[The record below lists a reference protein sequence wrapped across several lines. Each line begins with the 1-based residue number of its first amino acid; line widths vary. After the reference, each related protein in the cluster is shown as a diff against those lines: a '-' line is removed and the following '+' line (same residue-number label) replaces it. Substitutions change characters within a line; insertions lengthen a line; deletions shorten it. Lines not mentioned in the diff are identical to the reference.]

1 MAQSAMAGSGPNAQ
15 VHGKASNNSAVKA
28 QVQSGAQ
35 NAAAGNG
42 NGTPSLPK
50 YSAPLDVASVA
61 PPASNGAAV
70 ANGNGTPNGNG
81 ENAAA
86 SQSLLHDSGLALE
99 WSAEEQSILE
109 EALNKHVGQT
119 NSLVKYI
126 KIAALLNEKTV
137 RDVAL
142 RVRWMTKKENGKR
155 RKDEVQ
161 NTTKKTKD
169 KKDKAETTS
178 KQMPASNIVP
188 RSPMPMYSPPP
199 PIDND
204 DGISNDAIGGTTG
217 QLLEQNVQFIAQIRS
232 NLASMKMQENTDLL
246 VRFRDNIFA
255 ILNGMTNMPGIM
267 SQMPPLPVKLNTE
280 LADSI
285 LPKSQA
291 STPLLLQS

>member
-1 MAQSAMAGSGPNAQ
+1 ML
-15 VHGKASNNSAVKA
+15 KCK
-28 QVQSGAQ
+28 
-35 NAAAGNG
+35 
-42 NGTPSLPK
+42 PK
-50 YSAPLDVASVA
+50 PKPTIIPRSRISCKVTTRMQLATRLS
-61 PPASNGAAV
+61 
-70 ANGNGTPNGNG
+70 T
-81 ENAAA
+81 
-86 SQSLLHDSGLALE
+86 QGLALE

-109 EALNKHVGQT
+109 EALINHSSQM
-119 NSLVKYI
+119 NNLVKYI

-161 NTTKKTKD
+161 TATKKTKD
-169 KKDKAETTS
+169 KKDKAEATS
-178 KQMPASNIVP
+178 KAMPASNVLS
-188 RSPMPMYSPPP
+188 RSPMPMYSP

-204 DGISNDAIGGTTG
+204 DGISNHAIGGETG
-217 QLLEQNVQFIAQIRS
+217 VLLEQNAQVIAQIRS